1 MKLVKLILFTAFIFL
16 SIRPAT
22 AQTCEIKLGGNL
34 NNGAPLTAVPA
45 VITFPNLAANA
56 NFQYTTRI
64 SETSGKLMDLTFYI
78 FFLER
83 TGSETRI
90 QFLTVADGKDIING
104 IAGAPAS
111 LHTMILRYDGSSL
124 KESSSNKSHI
134 QFNTNTAGPSNLI
147 EIELDFSLSASP
159 NSITSAITTRCPIK
173 EVVKI
178 INFADFDNDG
188 KQDTFI
194 FRPETGT
201 WAIKNSSNGNTWARQ
216 WGLPG
221 DFPFAADFTGDK
233 KTDLAVWRPS
243 NGHWYVC
250 RSEDSYDCFKN
261 PLVLQFGLPGDRPVL
276 KDIDGDGTFD
286 FTVFRLGSNIYGTF
300 YTFNRVANEIT
311 SENFGLIYD
320 IPGGV
325 GSNR

>member
-1 MKLVKLILFTAFIFL
+1 M
-16 SIRPAT
+16 
-22 AQTCEIKLGGNL
+22 
-34 NNGAPLTAVPA
+34 
-45 VITFPNLAANA
+45 
-56 NFQYTTRI
+56 RI
-64 SETSGKLMDLTFYI
+64 I
-78 FFLER
+78 
-83 TGSETRI
+83 
-90 QFLTVADGKDIING
+90 
-104 IAGAPAS
+104 S
-111 LHTMILRYDGSSL
+111 LL
-124 KESSSNKSHI
+124 
-134 QFNTNTAGPSNLI
+134 
-147 EIELDFSLSASP
+147 
-159 NSITSAITTRCPIK
+159 
-173 EVVKI
+173 
-178 INFADFDNDG
+178 
-188 KQDTFI
+188 
-194 FRPETGT
+194 
-201 WAIKNSSNGNTWARQ
+201 Q

-276 KDIDGDGTFD
+276 KDIDGDVTFD

-320 IPGGV
+320 ISGGV